1 VSNNRDN
8 LEDLESYTAEVDNI
22 DRVITLIALFH
33 IVAGLMTIPLVYNI
47 FMSNLFQ
54 APVIVTLL
62 VIIRGSV
69 LALSVPILFVLG
81 WAIWSLQ
88 RWVWKVAIIV
98 NVVLL
103 SFNIIGGVILIAI
116 LNIVL
121 LFALYGPDVRLA
133 LTHLDIQTYSDS
145 V

>member
-8 LEDLESYTAEVDNI
+8 LEDLESYSAEVDNI

-33 IVAGLMTIPLVYNI
+33 IVAGLLTIPLVYNI

>member
-1 VSNNRDN
+1 MSNNTDN
-8 LEDLESYTAEVDNI
+8 LDDLESYSDEVDSI

-33 IVAGLMTIPLVYNI
+33 VVTGLLTIPVVYSI
-47 FMSNLFQ
+47 FMSDLFQ

-62 VIIRGSV
+62 VIIHGSV
-69 LALSVPILFVLG
+69 LAVTIPVVFVLG

-88 RWVWKVAIIV
+88 SWAWKVAIIV
-98 NVVLL
+98 NVVFLI
-103 SFNIIGGVILIAI
+103 FNVIGGVILIAI

-121 LFALYGPDVRLA
+121 LFALYGSDVRLA
-133 LTHLDIQTYSDS
+133 LTHIDEQDYSDP

>member
-1 VSNNRDN
+1 
-8 LEDLESYTAEVDNI
+8 
-22 DRVITLIALFH
+22 
-33 IVAGLMTIPLVYNI
+33 MTIPLVYNI